1 MQLMAS
7 VDFVAALAKDRIL
20 IRRLWAYSVEKLT
33 ASLEQVG
40 LAEYFSSKAPFRK
53 QLFPIGL

>member
-1 MQLMAS
+1 MLAARKADVGAHCSEWQLRAH
-7 VDFVAALAKDRIL
+7 
-20 IRRLWAYSVEKLT
+20 SVEKLT
-33 ASLEQVG
+33 ASLERVV

>member
-20 IRRLWAYSVEKLT
+20 IRRLWALCSHLT
-33 ASLEQVG
+33 KRSDDRLLSLMLEEGNTIDVSTG
-40 LAEYFSSKAPFRK
+40 L
-53 QLFPIGL
+53 